1 MGRIQNDIENIGIN
15 FNLPEGMTKD
25 DIVKHIEEMKS
36 SPSENNLKLIY
47 NEVLSIG
54 GNVIREYHGTQCYYL
69 VGAVSTHEDYYYV
82 VLDKDRKLRFL
93 SCVGEIELIDEIP
106 ADFSVLMYLVSHDPN
121 SLVQYIRNRID
132 TSKVD
137 VLFTA
142 IIINNKHY

>member
-1 MGRIQNDIENIGIN
+1 MSSIEEYL

-47 NEVLSIG
+47 NEVIEMG
-54 GNVIREYHGTQCYYL
+54 GNVIREYNSTQCYYL

-93 SCVGEIELIDEIP
+93 TCVGKIELVDEIP
-106 ADFSVLMYLVSHDPN
+106 ADFSVLLYLVSHDPI
-121 SLVQYIRNRID
+121 SLVQYIRNKID

-137 VLFTA
+137 VLFTP
-142 IIINNKHY
+142 IIINNKRY